1 MSLGRSSL
9 LLRPLMIALFVCD
22 AEHSWCR
29 DRTPKNFLRLGTTTR
44 RNSHHLQTSRSD
56 HVREGSP
63 WERKDRRWPF
73 SLACKLT
80 SLFSSA
86 RRLHLDAALR
96 SHPARECGYRPRG
109 VQAQDVAGGGERL
122 CASRRCARKGR
133 TSLRLRGALD
143 ITRAVFLGSSE
154 VEAAHPVR
162 AFCRFAAPRSSLGQP
177 PPPTNRKCSA

>member
-29 DRTPKNFLRLGTTTR
+29 DRTPKSFLRPGTTTR

-56 HVREGSP
+56 HVRG
-63 WERKDRRWPF
+63 F
-73 SLACKLT
+73 SLGEKGPPLALFPRMQADF
-80 SLFSSA
+80 LFSSA